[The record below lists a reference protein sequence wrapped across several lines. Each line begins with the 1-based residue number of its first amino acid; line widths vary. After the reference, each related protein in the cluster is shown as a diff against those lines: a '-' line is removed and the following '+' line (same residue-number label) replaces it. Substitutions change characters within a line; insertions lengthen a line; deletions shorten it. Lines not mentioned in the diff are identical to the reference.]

1 MFPYIYYS
9 HDRRFEFQIW
19 CIAKYNAT
27 KTEHNILRLK
37 SLIFIFA
44 YE

>member
-19 CIAKYNAT
+19 CITKYTAT
-27 KTEHNILRLK
+27 LLRLK

-44 YE
+44 YK